1 MVALDGGSTV
11 RMFVITLSIALFI
24 LAPVAS
30 PGRTTKKWVT
40 GTIMDVKRHD
50 AKEEPSTADRW
61 DVSVQV
67 GDTIYVVLVT
77 APPGN
82 AGIEYRK
89 GMDKNVLV
97 GEKTITFNDLLG
109 RTYVMP
115 IINTRPATRRSTH

>member
-1 MVALDGGSTV
+1 MA
-11 RMFVITLSIALFI
+11 VITLSIALLI

-30 PGRTTKKWVT
+30 PGGTTKKWVT

-50 AKEEPSTADRW
+50 AKAEEPSTADQW
-61 DVSVQV
+61 DVSVKV

-82 AGIEYRK
+82 TGIEYRK

-115 IINTRPATRRSTH
+115 IISTRPATRRPTH